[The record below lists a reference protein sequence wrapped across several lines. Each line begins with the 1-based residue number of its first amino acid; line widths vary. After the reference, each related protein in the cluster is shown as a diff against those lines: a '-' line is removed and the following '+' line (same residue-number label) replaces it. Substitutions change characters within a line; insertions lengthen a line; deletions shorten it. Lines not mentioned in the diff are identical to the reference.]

1 MNSSLDG
8 ILGNLN
14 CLPFTAPNFGV
25 NLDSPWCPNRKD
37 PPWTFANVKKVEPNV
52 NCQVDIALKPEAEGG
67 GKSRKHQNAGHDCVQ
82 RLEKEQ
88 LLQVLHFVGVH
99 WRAQDRQKM
108 PFLDGR
114 KALKTGSWIGND

>member
-1 MNSSLDG
+1 MVGKCDG
-8 ILGNLN
+8 SVTGDHLVSTCFNMFQPI
-14 CLPFTAPNFGV
+14 PSFQF
-25 NLDSPWCPNRKD
+25 D